1 MAIESTTLYKFKA
14 NLTELKDLNVQ
25 LEKAKA
31 NLMGLKKGNQQYAAQ
46 AKKIN
51 GLSRAYDNQNKKL
64 RKLQSTSKS
73 LTTSGRNMVSI
84 FKSASIAIASAFAF
98 RAIIGGIRGVI
109 TSFADF
115 EQQMAAVRAISGATD
130 DQFKDLEKTARDLGS
145 TTVFTA
151 TQVGKL
157 QEEYAR
163 LGFTTQEIIAAQA
176 ATLDLAAATGEDLAR
191 AAGVAGSII
200 RSFGF
205 DADMITRVTNVMGAA
220 FTGSALNLERFTQSM
235 KFVAPIAKTA
245 GFTLEETSSMLM
257 TLADAGLHGSIAGN
271 ALKNIF
277 LKLGDSNSKLNK
289 SLGVTVHGMPQ
300 LLVEMRKLKEETF
313 GLTEATDLLDK
324 RSAPAFL
331 VLLRNIEEL
340 DLSRELLNK
349 AEGDIT
355 RMAAIRLDTLAGD
368 FKLLTS
374 ASEGLGIAI
383 GETFS
388 GSLRRSIYAMS
399 QWVSSLSQSDRTM
412 KKLEAVVQIFLSTVS
427 FMIVRLA
434 VLRATTL
441 LTGKSFM
448 SLSLMTKMLRYN
460 FGTATQQAVVMKVAL
475 QALKRTLIGLAAAT
489 GIGIVIYALTE
500 LVMWYNST
508 TKASQEAEAA
518 TNRIHESFRKEIK
531 LITELN
537 VLSKERHDLLREFAA
552 THGDLLEGIDVEIQS
567 KEDLKALND
576 AVAAQ
581 KGIDKQIKSSE
592 NRIKQNEEELTKK
605 LAGFER
611 EMDAIKKL
619 NKVKRK
625 TTKHGP
631 RDGVM
636 VEFSVEQQIEEQE
649 QLKKNAIA
657 GNKEQLKIEEDF
669 QKDKRA
675 QMKQAVD
682 DAAVAAGI
690 EINVKSTMRD
700 DLRKSYGEQ
709 LEDFRTFSFD
719 LKTSEQLRH
728 ENNLDAMEK
737 AVELAEEKV
746 LLDEQ
751 VADKSILANDK
762 AFGALQDRVDK
773 EGPLVASFYKDYQ
786 KSQEEVNLT
795 ISQYKSFVKDLQ
807 VVLAESGKTYDNE
820 SALSIF
826 RLQKTKDFLKDML
839 KAEKDAILDTF
850 ENRRKAAENTLILKQ
865 NEINKMQSLIATNL
879 KSIEDMQADSDTELI
894 RQEIKSNAK
903 NYDVLKN
910 MKRDD
915 FNNLVTEDANNRGK
929 LLEVLQDMYDE
940 ELAKTVVNE
949 KALIALKLKYDVIK
963 KKIDDDEMTHISK
976 LQLDQRKAELGN
988 MNASLINFGAY
999 LKEKRAIAQLE
1010 YNNELADLD
1019 RQLKAK
1025 AISQAKFDALS
1036 IKAKEKLDS
1045 EESKIDQEKIAKFAA
1060 VYAQISSM
1068 VMQHSAN
1075 IAAFRIHE
1083 LNEEFDQTRSDE
1095 EAAFSERIRLAELHG
1110 QDTEGMQQIHDDKM
1124 IGLEQRKDL
1133 QVREIK
1139 RKQFILDKANA
1150 IAMALINGYQAITK
1164 ISGQLG
1170 VAAIVGAPIMSAL
1183 IAAQVGM
1190 IASQKFVG
1198 AKGGLTP
1205 GSSSEGTLEKFANG
1219 GMVHGKSHA
1228 EGGEKFKAGGRV
1240 VELEGGEAVINK
1252 RSTALFK
1259 GQLSEM
1265 NSYKGY
1271 GNKFEQGGVTPGTQ
1285 SLLNAQ
1291 TWSGSDIAALISNA
1305 INSQTVLVSESSI
1318 SSSQSSVNAVES
1330 QSTVFM

>member
-31 NLMGLKKGNQQYAAQ
+31 NLMGLKKGNEQYASQ

-73 LTTSGRNMVSI
+73 LTASGRNMVSI

-130 DQFKDLEKTARDLGS
+130 EQFKELEKTARDLGS

-163 LGFTTQEIIAAQA
+163 LGFTTEEIVAAQA

-245 GFTLEETSSMLM
+245 GFTFEETSSMLM

-289 SLGVTVHGMPQ
+289 HLGVTVHGMPQ
-300 LLVEMRKLKEETF
+300 LLEEMRKLKDETF

-340 DLSRELLNK
+340 DIARETLNE

-355 RMAAIRLDTLAGD
+355 RMAAIRLDTLTGD

-374 ASEGLGIAI
+374 ATEGLGIAI

-388 GSLRRSIYAMS
+388 GGLRRSVYAMS
-399 QWVSSLSQSDRTM
+399 QWVSSLSQSNRTM
-412 KKLEAVVQIFLSTVS
+412 KKLEAVVQIFISTLA
-427 FMIVRLA
+427 FMVVRLA

-441 LTGKSFM
+441 LTGKSFI
-448 SLSLMTKMLRYN
+448 SLSLATKTMKYS
-460 FGTATQQAVVMKVAL
+460 FGTATQQAAAL
-475 QALKRTLIGLAAAT
+475 RLGLQMLKRTLTALAGAVGIGL
-489 GIGIVIYALTE
+489 VIYALTE

-508 TKASQEAEAA
+508 TKASQEATFA

-531 LITELN
+531 LISELN

-552 THGDLLEGIDVEIQS
+552 THGNLLDGIDVEIQS
-567 KEDLKALND
+567 KEKLAILEG
-576 AVAAQ
+576 AV
-581 KGIDKQIKSSE
+581 KGVQGINKQVVESQE
-592 NRIKQNEEELTKK
+592 RVKQNDEELANK
-605 LAGFER
+605 LNNFEK
-611 EMDAIKKL
+611 EKDAIIKL
-619 NKVKRK
+619 NKVQRRLRGGK
-625 TTKHGP
+625 
-631 RDGVM
+631 DGSIVL
-636 VEFSVEQQIEEQE
+636 FSVEE
-649 QLKKNAIA
+649 QLKEQEDLMRNAIA
-657 GNKEQLKIEEDF
+657 GNKEQLEIEEKF
-669 QKDKRA
+669 QKDKKA
-675 QMKQAVD
+675 QMKQGVD
-682 DAAVAAGI
+682 DIAEAAGI
-690 EINVKSTMRD
+690 EINVKSSMRD

-709 LEDFRTFSFD
+709 LEDFRKFSFD
-719 LKTSEQLRH
+719 LKTSEKLRH
-728 ENNLDAMEK
+728 ESNLEAMEK
-737 AVELAEEKV
+737 AAELAEEKV

-762 AFGALQDRVDK
+762 AFGILQERVDK
-773 EGPLVASFYKDYQ
+773 EGPLVKSFYKDYQ
-786 KSQEEVNLT
+786 ESQEQVNLT

-807 VVLAESGKTYDNE
+807 VVLADSGKTYDDE
-820 SALSIF
+820 SALSTF

-850 ENRRKAAENTLILKQ
+850 EARRKAAANSLKLKELEIGKTQDLIKANLGSIK
-865 NEINKMQSLIATNL
+865 EMQS
-879 KSIEDMQADSDTELI
+879 DSDTELI
-894 RQEIKSNAK
+894 RAEIKDNAK

-910 MKRDD
+910 MSRNQ
-915 FNNLVTEDANNRGK
+915 FNDLMTEKSNNRAD
-929 LLEVLQDMYDE
+929 LLVVLQAMYDE
-940 ELAKTVVNE
+940 ELAKTEVNE
-949 KALIALKLKYDVIK
+949 KALLALKAKYNK
-963 KKIDDDEMTHISK
+963 LLKKIDDDQATELSK
-976 LQLDQRKAELGN
+976 LQLDQRKAELKN
-988 MNASLINFGAY
+988 LNQSLFHFGSY
-999 LKEKRAIAQLE
+999 LKEKRAVANQE
-1010 YNNELADLD
+1010 HANELADLT

-1025 AISQAKFDALS
+1025 QITQEKFDALS
-1036 IKAKEKLDS
+1036 KKSKEKLDA

-1060 VYAQISSM
+1060 VYSQISAM
-1068 VMQHSAN
+1068 VMEHSAN
-1075 IAAFRIHE
+1075 IAAFRIQE

-1095 EAAFSERIRLAELHG
+1095 EAAFSERLRLAELHG
-1110 QDTEGMQQIHDDKM
+1110 QDTEGMQQTHDDKM
-1124 IGLEQRKDL
+1124 TAMEERKDL
-1133 QVREIK
+1133 AVREIK
-1139 RKQFILDKANA
+1139 RKQFLLDKANS

-1164 ISGQLG
+1164 VSGQLG
-1170 VAAIVGAPIMSAL
+1170 VAAIVGAPIMAAL

-1190 IASQKFVG
+1190 IAAQKFVG
-1198 AKGGLTP
+1198 QKGGITP
-1205 GSSSEGTLEKFANG
+1205 GNRSEGTLEKFANG
-1219 GMVHGKSHA
+1219 GMVTGKSHA
-1228 EGGEKFKAGGRV
+1228 EGGEKFQAGGRV

-1265 NSYKGY
+1265 NSFKGY

-1291 TWSGSDIAALISNA
+1291 TWSGSDIAGLIANA
-1305 INSQTVLVSESSI
+1305 INSQTVLVSEGAI
-1318 SSSQSSVNAVES
+1318 SSSQSSVNMVEN

>member
-1 MAIESTTLYKFKA
+1 
-14 NLTELKDLNVQ
+14 
-25 LEKAKA
+25 
-31 NLMGLKKGNQQYAAQ
+31 
-46 AKKIN
+46 
-51 GLSRAYDNQNKKL
+51 
-64 RKLQSTSKS
+64 
-73 LTTSGRNMVSI
+73 
-84 FKSASIAIASAFAF
+84 
-98 RAIIGGIRGVI
+98 
-109 TSFADF
+109 
-115 EQQMAAVRAISGATD
+115 
-130 DQFKDLEKTARDLGS
+130 
-145 TTVFTA
+145 
-151 TQVGKL
+151 
-157 QEEYAR
+157 
-163 LGFTTQEIIAAQA
+163 
-176 ATLDLAAATGEDLAR
+176 
-191 AAGVAGSII
+191 
-200 RSFGF
+200 
-205 DADMITRVTNVMGAA
+205 
-220 FTGSALNLERFTQSM
+220 
-235 KFVAPIAKTA
+235 
-245 GFTLEETSSMLM
+245 
-257 TLADAGLHGSIAGN
+257 
-271 ALKNIF
+271 
-277 LKLGDSNSKLNK
+277 
-289 SLGVTVHGMPQ
+289 
-300 LLVEMRKLKEETF
+300 
-313 GLTEATDLLDK
+313 
-324 RSAPAFL
+324 
-331 VLLRNIEEL
+331 
-340 DLSRELLNK
+340 
-349 AEGDIT
+349 
-355 RMAAIRLDTLAGD
+355 
-368 FKLLTS
+368 
-374 ASEGLGIAI
+374 
-383 GETFS
+383 
-388 GSLRRSIYAMS
+388 
-399 QWVSSLSQSDRTM
+399 
-412 KKLEAVVQIFLSTVS
+412 
-427 FMIVRLA
+427 
-434 VLRATTL
+434 
-441 LTGKSFM
+441 M
-448 SLSLMTKMLRYN
+448 SLSLMTKTLKYS
-460 FGTATQQAVVMKVAL
+460 FGTATQKAAAL
-475 QALKRTLIGLAAAT
+475 RMGLQMLKRTLIGLASAV
-489 GIGIVIYALTE
+489 GIGLVIYALTE

-567 KEDLKALND
+567 QEKLAALND

-581 KGIDKQIKSSE
+581 KGIDKQIKESE
-592 NRIKQNEEELTKK
+592 LRIQQNEDELTKK
-605 LAGFER
+605 LAGFEK
-611 EMDAIKKL
+611 EKDAIKKL
-619 NKVKRK
+619 NRVKNVQRGDMYGM
-625 TTKHGP
+625 TEA
-631 RDGVM
+631 V
-636 VEFSVEQQIEEQE
+636 SVEQQLKEQDR
-649 QLKKNAIA
+649 KKKETIKDH
-657 GNKEQLKIEEDF
+657 KEQLEIEEDF
-669 QKDKRA
+669 QTDKRA

-773 EGPLVASFYKDYQ
+773 EAPLVKSFYKEYQ

-949 KALIALKLKYDVIK
+949 EALIALKVKYNVVK

-976 LQLDQRKAELGN
+976 LQLDQRKAELVN

-999 LKEKRAIAQLE
+999 LKEKRAVAQQE

-1019 RQLKAK
+1019 RKLKAE
-1025 AISQAKFDALS
+1025 AITQAKFDALS

-1139 RKQFILDKANA
+1139 RKQFILDKANS

-1164 ISGQLG
+1164 ISSQLG

-1205 GSSSEGTLEKFANG
+1205 GGSSEGTLEKFANG